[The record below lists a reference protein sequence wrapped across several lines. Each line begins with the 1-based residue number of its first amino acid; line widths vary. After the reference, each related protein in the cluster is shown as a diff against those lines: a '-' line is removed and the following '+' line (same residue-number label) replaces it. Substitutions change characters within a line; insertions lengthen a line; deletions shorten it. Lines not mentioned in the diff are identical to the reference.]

1 MIIDFHCHVFPDKIA
16 SKAIASLCKSG
27 GTTPFL
33 NGTVEDLRRS
43 MRESGI
49 SYSVILPIATKP
61 SQVVSIN
68 DFVISQH
75 KKEGIISFGAIH
87 PLYEHWEEELCRL
100 KEAGIPGIKLHPDFQ
115 GLFVDDES
123 MVVVMER
130 AAELG
135 MMILVHGGMD
145 VSFPEVHRC
154 TPERLNRI
162 LPRLEKKRGVL
173 IAAHLGGYG
182 YLDDVERLLV
192 GRNLYLDLSFVL
204 GRFPREQIVRIL
216 ENHPAD
222 RLLFGTDSP
231 WDGQK
236 RMVEEVEGL
245 PLSEE
250 RKRKLLYEN
259 GARLLG
265 LL

>member
-33 NGTVEDLRRS
+33 NGTVKDLRRS
-43 MRESGI
+43 MKESGI

-135 MMILVHGGMD
+135 MMILVHGGME
-145 VSFPEVHRC
+145 VSFP
-154 TPERLNRI
+154 
-162 LPRLEKKRGVL
+162 
-173 IAAHLGGYG
+173 ASFGGQKPLSG
-182 YLDDVERLLV
+182 FEFCFGEIPQRADCKNF
-192 GRNLYLDLSFVL
+192 GKPSCGSSPFRNGFPL
-204 GRFPREQIVRIL
+204 GRPE
-216 ENHPAD
+216 
-222 RLLFGTDSP
+222 
-231 WDGQK
+231 
-236 RMVEEVEGL
+236 
-245 PLSEE
+245 
-250 RKRKLLYEN
+250 EN
-259 GARLLG
+259 GGRGGGASPL
-265 LL
+265 